1 MVGVSKL
8 RRTSRYSPVAVR
20 NYQVGMWAWL
30 LHRIS
35 GLVLVGYLFV
45 HIWVIS
51 TVATA
56 NGKVDFTALM
66 ASMANPV
73 VAVGELGL
81 LGVVLFHGLNGIRVL
96 LFDLGV
102 GLNSQKQ
109 IFWGVIAL
117 AIVAF
122 AISTVV
128 LWPILTGATRV

>member
-1 MVGVSKL
+1 MIGVSKL
-8 RRTSRYSPVAVR
+8 RRTSRYSAVAVR

-51 TVATA
+51 TAATA
-56 NGKVDFTALM
+56 NGKIDFTALM
-66 ASMANPV
+66 ASMANPF

-81 LGVVLFHGLNGIRVL
+81 LAVILFHGLNGIRVL
-96 LFDLGV
+96 LFDVGV

-109 IFWGVIAL
+109 IFWGLMAV
-117 AIVAF
+117 AIVVF
-122 AISTVV
+122 IVSTVV
-128 LWPILTGATRV
+128 LWPVLTGAVA